1 MDSFYMSKPVNV
13 LVYIS
18 RKITHHIMVALPPDR
33 DL

>member
-1 MDSFYMSKPVNV
+1 MSKPVNV

-18 RKITHHIMVALPPDR
+18 RKITHHVMVALPPDK